1 MSNYKPLIK
10 PINNFIKTKCWDYLK
25 THNLGNRGVYDG
37 NKEKQFVG
45 LLAEMET
52 YNLLKGYY
60 PDLDEKEDG
69 FDGGID
75 IVLYDRTIDVKAMGR
90 KYATRANYVNNF
102 TKLQIHYNCD
112 ILLFTSVNKVKN
124 LIEFCGY
131 IWKSEIDTLGTLH
144 KKGSIRKRGRN
155 DNFKLDVDNYEVKNS
170 DLRNI
175 RDIID
180 WSYFGF

>member
-1 MSNYKPLIK
+1 M
-10 PINNFIKTKCWDYLK
+10 LK
-25 THNLGNRGVYDG
+25 LELPMKILSRNVLDRQHWAVKR
-37 NKEKQFVG
+37 KEKLHWC
-45 LLAEMET
+45 LLVRNQMRLNKVRFTE
-52 YNLLKGYY
+52 
-60 PDLDEKEDG
+60 EKENG

-75 IVLYDRTIDVKAMGR
+75 IVLYDKTIDVKAMGR

-102 TKLQIHYNCD
+102 TKLQIHYDCD

-155 DNFKLDVDNYEVKNS
+155 DNFKLDVDNYEVINS

>member
-10 PINNFIKTKCWDYLK
+10 PINNFIKIKCWDYLK

-60 PDLDEKEDG
+60 PDLDQKENG

-75 IVLYDRTIDVKAMGR
+75 IVLYDKTIDVKAMGR
-90 KYATRANYVNNF
+90 KYATRANYVNNIVNAVR
-102 TKLQIHYNCD
+102 KLEQED
-112 ILLFTSVNKVKN
+112 IEKIVFSKIQQDMADVFSAVKEKIGPN
-124 LIEFCGY
+124 MKIM
-131 IWKSEIDTLGTLH
+131 
-144 KKGSIRKRGRN
+144 
-155 DNFKLDVDNYEVKNS
+155 EVKDS
-170 DLRNI
+170 LLC
-175 RDIID
+175 IID
-180 WSYFGF
+180 FSAEGSA